1 MNFQNIKNY
10 LRNMVYHEKMK
21 GREKHNECRIF
32 PIGEF
37 VP

>member
-1 MNFQNIKNY
+1 MRVLKKKVCLQ
-10 LRNMVYHEKMK
+10 KMK